1 MWRGAGATDGGA
13 MTLLRKLLATVAV
26 LACLPYVGLKLL
38 WLTGSSVGLNDP
50 TLLDGGVMEV
60 ANLAT
65 LLMEL
70 TAAALAVLLVLP
82 VGRRV
87 PSLIVQVP
95 MFVGTGLL
103 GAILLVIPAQLLVGA
118 GSGGTERAALE
129 DEPIQG
135 WVYAMVYGGFS
146 VLGLCLLTI
155 FVLHSWERW
164 VRPGGWT
171 AWMGSWGPAPV
182 RRRTIAIGHG
192 LTLVAVCLVELVVI
206 ARADLLGGHQ
216 LVSVT
221 LAVAAL
227 VGLTTLA
234 LRAPSG
240 LRGSVPLVLAYAGSA
255 GVAAWGLY
263 FAAILS
269 IPNPLRGEDL
279 AIPAGL
285 IVVELVRGVVGALTP
300 LTIHRLRPVS
310 TRSHTPAE
318 AVAA

>member
-1 MWRGAGATDGGA
+1 MS
-13 MTLLRKLLATVAV
+13 LHRKLLAAVAV

-38 WLTGSSVGLNDP
+38 WLTGSTVGLNDP
-50 TLLDGGVMEV
+50 TLLDSSAMEV
-60 ANLAT
+60 ANLVT

-82 VGRRV
+82 AGRRV
-87 PSLIVQVP
+87 PSLVVQVP

-103 GAILLVIPAQLLVGA
+103 GAILLVIPAQLVVGA
-118 GSGGTERAALE
+118 SSGGNEWTAPE

-164 VRPGGWT
+164 VRPGAWT
-171 AWMGSWGPAPV
+171 SRMGSWGPVPL
-182 RRRTIAIGHG
+182 RRRVVAIGHG
-192 LTLVAVCLVELVVI
+192 LALVGICVVELVVM

-216 LVSVT
+216 VVSVG

-227 VGLTTLA
+227 VGLTALA
-234 LRAPSG
+234 LRAPTE
-240 LRGSVPLVLAYAGSA
+240 LRGSVPLVLTYAGSA

-263 FAAILS
+263 FGVILS
-269 IPNPLRGEDL
+269 IPNPLRGDEL
-279 AIPAGL
+279 SVPAGL
-285 IVVELVRGVVGALTP
+285 AAIEMVRGAVGALTP
-300 LTIHRLRPVS
+300 LAIHRLRPLLP
-310 TRSHTPAE
+310 TFRRPAPAE
-318 AVAA
+318 PVAP